1 MFTSSS
7 RPARQTCCSL
17 EHELVSQL
25 LVSASARFTLSKQP
39 ERLSIMNMNLQ
50 GGAVQRQSHPNAG
63 IDVSKEHLDVCWE
76 TNELRLGNDG
86 AGWSELAAKLKA
98 ADVDLVVVEATGG
111 YERGLVLALQQTG
124 LTVARVN
131 PRQTR
136 DFAKSMGVLAKTDAL
151 DARTLR
157 DFADVLARH
166 PQRQRFITPLVDERR
181 QLLASLMTRRRQV
194 VEMRAA
200 EQQRLEHA
208 DAMATR
214 SINAVIRALD
224 KQIRQIDKDV
234 DGHMER
240 HFKQQR
246 ELLDSVKGVGAVTTL
261 TLLSALPELGR
272 LGRKPIAKLAGLAPL
287 ADDSGKR
294 RGVRRIWGG
303 RAQVRSALYM
313 ATLSAMRYNP
323 TIAAHYRRLL
333 AAGKPKKVAM
343 VACMR
348 KLLVI
353 LNAMLRD
360 NAQWDPAR
368 HLVTAT
374 SA

>member
-1 MFTSSS
+1 
-7 RPARQTCCSL
+7 
-17 EHELVSQL
+17 
-25 LVSASARFTLSKQP
+25 
-39 ERLSIMNMNLQ
+39 MNMNLQ

-136 DFAKSMGVLAKTDAL
+136 DFAKSMGVLAKTDVL

-181 QLLASLMTRRRQV
+181 QLLGSLMTRRRQV